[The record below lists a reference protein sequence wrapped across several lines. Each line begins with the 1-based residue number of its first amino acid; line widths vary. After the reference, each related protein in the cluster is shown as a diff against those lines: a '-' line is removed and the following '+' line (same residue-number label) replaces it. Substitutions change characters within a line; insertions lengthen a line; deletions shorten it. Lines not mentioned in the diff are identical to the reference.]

1 MCGGRSQT
9 HEAARHVTSCTGNT
23 ADPEAEGGSVVARA
37 EGGGGGK
44 RLLTGAGFSGG
55 LVNVLAPGRDDGRTT
70 SEA

>member
-9 HEAARHVTSCTGNT
+9 HEAARHVTSSTGNT
-23 ADPEAEGGSVVARA
+23 ADPEAEGGAVV

-70 SEA
+70 SEV